1 MSNPDNC
8 VTLTL
13 SNRLK
18 VNDLPETLR
27 EELVEKLTVL
37 NPKWLENER
46 MGRWN
51 RKTPKTLRFYRRIQ
65 SDGII
70 LPRGFA
76 RQIILLLR
84 KNNLP
89 YKIVDHRRTLP
100 EIDFKFSGQLRPFQK
115 RASAEM
121 MAREFG
127 TLCAPT
133 GAGKTIIALSM
144 IAARRQP
151 TLIVVHTKD
160 LALQWIKQISAF
172 LGIPEKEVGLLG
184 GGRKSRGEKVTVA
197 LVQSLY
203 KQAKEMSRFF
213 GFIVVDECHRTPSRT
228 FTEALT
234 AFDAKYLLGL
244 SATPWRRDG
253 LAKLIFWHLGDKHH
267 EIEKTKLIES
277 GDVLPV
283 DVIFRETDFTPFHD
297 PVREYSKMLTELTS
311 DDERNRLIAGDV
323 AKALQETPGI
333 CLVLTDRKKHAET
346 LHLIL
351 RYKHHVESSILTGD
365 LSTGRRAEVLEA
377 LGNGEVKVLVATGQL
392 IGEGFDCKELTTLFL
407 ATPIRFSGRVLQYLG
422 RVLRPAPGKKRARV
436 FDYIDVH
443 VDVLCAAAK
452 ARQRVYADKKKVAK
466 RRSDVDPATGSQST
480 RIDQKRNI

>member
-1 MSNPDNC
+1 MPDPDNH

-18 VNDLPETLR
+18 VNGLPETLQ
-27 EELVEKLTVL
+27 EELVDKLTIV

-51 RKTPKTLRFYRRIQ
+51 CKTPKILKFYRRIR
-65 SDGII
+65 SGGII

-76 RQIILLLR
+76 RQLLLLLKR
-84 KNNLP
+84 NDLSWE
-89 YKIVDHRRTLP
+89 IVDQRRSLP
-100 EIDFKFSGQLRPFQK
+100 EINFKFSGQLRPFQK
-115 RASAEM
+115 RAASEM
-121 MAREFG
+121 LAREFG

-133 GAGKTIIALSM
+133 GAGKTIIALYM

-160 LALQWIKQISAF
+160 LALQWIKQISTF
-172 LGIPEKEVGLLG
+172 LGIPEKEVGMLG

-203 KQAKEMSRFF
+203 KQAKEMSCHF
-213 GFIVVDECHRTPSRT
+213 GSIVVDECHRAPSRM

-234 AFDAKYLLGL
+234 AFDAKYMLGL

-253 LAKLIFWHLGDKHH
+253 LSNLIFWHLGDKHY
-267 EIEKTKLIES
+267 EIEKTKLVES

-283 DVIFRETDFTPFHD
+283 DVIFRETEFNPFHD
-297 PVREYSKMLTELTS
+297 PVNEYSKMLTELTS
-311 DDERNRLIAGDV
+311 DDKRNRLIAGDI
-323 AKALQETPGI
+323 ATEIQKTPGI

-351 RYKHHVESSILTGD
+351 RYKHHVDSSILTGD
-365 LSTGRRAEVLEA
+365 LSTSRRAEVLEA
-377 LGNGEVKVLVATGQL
+377 LNNGEVKVLVATGQL

-422 RVLRPAPGKKRARV
+422 RVLRPAPGKSRARV

-452 ARQRVYADKKKVAK
+452 ARQRIYADKKKDLK
-466 RRSDVDPATGSQST
+466 QRSEV
-480 RIDQKRNI
+480 RDQRSE